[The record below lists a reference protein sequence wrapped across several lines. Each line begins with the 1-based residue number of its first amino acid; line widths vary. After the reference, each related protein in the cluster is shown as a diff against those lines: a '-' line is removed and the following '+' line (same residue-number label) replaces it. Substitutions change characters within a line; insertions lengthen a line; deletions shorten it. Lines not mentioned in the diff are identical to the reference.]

1 MSLTDL
7 SALMGVQIL
16 LDHST
21 SVDKYTSSFTLDDA
35 AICNNTSGNQ

>member
-7 SALMGVQIL
+7 SALMGVQL